1 MGALGKP
8 LLGEGRGVIWV
19 LQIENF
25 PENFKFEPEFGEVR
39 PAVTGF
45 FFLPLLWVSPTAYL
59 GDRPRA

>member
-1 MGALGKP
+1 M
-8 LLGEGRGVIWV
+8 IWV

-25 PENFKFEPEFGEVR
+25 PENFKFEPEFREVC

-45 FFLPLLWVSPTAYL
+45 FFLPLLWVSPTGHL